1 MILMRHL
8 TVDRTDGIYV
18 ICEDKDRKMF
28 AIPKSELPSGVH
40 EGDKIDI
47 DDEGVVSVNG
57 KATAESRANVRRK
70 EDELF
75 EN

>member
-1 MILMRHL
+1 MRHL

-28 AIPKSELPSGVH
+28 AIPKAELSVTVR
-40 EGDKIDI
+40 EGDKLDI
-47 DDEGVVSVNG
+47 DNDGIIWVNG
-57 KATAESRANVRRK
+57 KATSAARTDVRQK

>member
-1 MILMRHL
+1 MRHL
-8 TVDRTDGIYV
+8 TVDRIDGIYA

-28 AIPKSELPSGVH
+28 AIPKSELPTTLR

-47 DDEGVVSVNG
+47 DNEGVISVNG
-57 KATAESRANVRRK
+57 KATEAARANVRRK
-70 EDELF
+70 EDERF

>member
-1 MILMRHL
+1 MRHL
-8 TVDRTDGIYV
+8 TVDRIDGIYA
-18 ICEDKDRKMF
+18 ICEDKERKMF
-28 AIPKSELPSGVH
+28 AIPKGELPTNLR

-47 DDEGVVSVNG
+47 DNEGVVSVNG
-57 KATAESRANVRRK
+57 KATEASRANVRRK

>member
-1 MILMRHL
+1 MKHL
-8 TVDRTDGIYV
+8 TVDRIDGIYA

-28 AIPKSELPSGVH
+28 AIPKGELPANLR
-40 EGDKIDI
+40 EGDKLDI
-47 DDEGVVSVNG
+47 DSEGVITVNG
-57 KATAESRANVRRK
+57 KLAEAARANVSRK